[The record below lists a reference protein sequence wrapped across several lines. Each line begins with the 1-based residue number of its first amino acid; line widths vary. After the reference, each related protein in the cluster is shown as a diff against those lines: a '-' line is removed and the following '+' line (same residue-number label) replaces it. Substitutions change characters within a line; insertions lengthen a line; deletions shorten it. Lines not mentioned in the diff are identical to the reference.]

1 MYENKPGP
9 SVLFVKE
16 QCSLLTGGKT
26 CQQKKFL
33 NWTKNDAA
41 DSMEKREKFA
51 FLLVHYF
58 PSTKMRGELEIDL
71 VRFPLF
77 IRRMLCQIM
86 EVEKN
91 HNHKSSSS

>member
-1 MYENKPGP
+1 M
-9 SVLFVKE
+9 LFVNR
-16 QCSLLTGGKT
+16 GKT

-41 DSMEKREKFA
+41 DSMEKRERFA

-86 EVEKN
+86 EKEK
-91 HNHKSSSS
+91 KITTIRAAADDVAIT

>member
-1 MYENKPGP
+1 M
-9 SVLFVKE
+9 LFVNR
-16 QCSLLTGGKT
+16 GKT

-41 DSMEKREKFA
+41 DSMEKRERFA

-77 IRRMLCQIM
+77 IRRMLCQINGDI
-86 EVEKN
+86 EK
-91 HNHKSSSS
+91 KIPTIRAAADDVAIT